1 MNDQQ
6 WEFMVL
12 IAQYMFVA
20 MIALLLGTF
29 VVGTICRIIVKFMK
43 GDNAFKRFFSKSLVL
58 YTIRRTRSA
67 LITIVLVAT
76 ATFLLL
82 RMLPDNA
89 YYMDYILK
97 IDASRHAEVIADV
110 RARHGLDKPVIEQLW
125 NYYYNILP
133 FKKTICVSQSL
144 TQDPN
149 TKALIWTCTKQQD
162 VYINFG
168 TSLILRKNVLVM
180 DILYERAAVSFVIG
194 FIACIGQIFIGYP
207 LGVWMAS
214 RKDKFIDKFGKIYS
228 VLIDAIPAIV
238 YYFLIM
244 ILFQRVLNLTT
255 FFDRYDPSTWLA
267 PLLSL
272 IIAGIPGIAIWVRRY
287 MVDELGSD
295 YVKFA
300 KAKGLSKNRIMFVHV
315 LRNAVVP
322 LVRTIPTAFIF
333 SLLGSY
339 YVEKIYSIPG
349 LGQTLINAINK
360 QDNPLVQGLVIIF
373 AFVSTFAYL
382 IGDITTAMV
391 DPRISLTSK
400 ED

>member
-6 WEFMVL
+6 WEFMTLV
-12 IAQYMFVA
+12 AQYLFVA

-29 VVGTICRIIVKFMK
+29 VVGTICRLITKFMK
-43 GDNAFKRFFSKSLVL
+43 KENWFKRFFSKPLVV

-67 LITIVLVAT
+67 LLTIVLVAT

-82 RMLPDNA
+82 RILPDGI
-89 YYMDYILK
+89 YYMDYIIK
-97 IDASRHAEVIADV
+97 VPPERQAEAIANA
-110 RARHGLDKPVIEQLW
+110 RARFGLDRSVIRQLMD
-125 NYYYNILP
+125 YYYNILP

-144 TQDPN
+144 VQDPITN
-149 TKALIWTCTKQQD
+149 ALVWKCSKYQN
-162 VYINFG
+162 VFINFG
-168 TSLILRKNVLVM
+168 TSLVIRKNVLVM

-214 RKDKFIDKFGKIYS
+214 KKDKFIDRFGKVYS

-244 ILFQRVLNLTT
+244 ILFQRVLNMTT
-255 FFDRYDPSTWLA
+255 FFDRYDMSTWLA

-295 YVKFA
+295 YVK
-300 KAKGLSKNRIMFVHV
+300 K
-315 LRNAVVP
+315 
-322 LVRTIPTAFIF
+322 
-333 SLLGSY
+333 
-339 YVEKIYSIPG
+339 
-349 LGQTLINAINK
+349 
-360 QDNPLVQGLVIIF
+360 
-373 AFVSTFAYL
+373 
-382 IGDITTAMV
+382 
-391 DPRISLTSK
+391 
-400 ED
+400 